1 MKNLKNINLN
11 SINIDFNVLLDRN
24 ILLFAATILF
34 WILASNL
41 DSYEQ
46 KIKEIKALKKEQD
59 AANELFIATQI
70 LSEKLNNVYN
80 VFESNL
86 YTGKDDDFKNKEAN
100 VKFLNKIYALAEE
113 YNVEIL
119 AFEPGGKKK
128 KGKLTYIPYDLQ
140 INCDYEE
147 LGKFITALEG
157 NNRII
162 IIDNITI
169 KNGTEKIKVSNKNN
183 IDAINN
189 LNVILGLSS
198 ITINK

>member
-1 MKNLKNINLN
+1 M
-11 SINIDFNVLLDRN
+11 
-24 ILLFAATILF
+24 
-34 WILASNL
+34 
-41 DSYEQ
+41 
-46 KIKEIKALKKEQD
+46 
-59 AANELFIATQI
+59 
-70 LSEKLNNVYN
+70 
-80 VFESNL
+80 
-86 YTGKDDDFKNKEAN
+86 
-100 VKFLNKIYALAEE
+100 
-113 YNVEIL
+113 
-119 AFEPGGKKK
+119 
-128 KGKLTYIPYDLQ
+128 Q